1 MSASQLLIDLRRQ
14 GVRLSLA
21 DGRLQVQAP
30 PGVLTPA
37 LRDRLKAHRDELT
50 DLLAANDPAAAAGE
64 APIPRLRDR
73 QDAPLSPAQQRLWLL
88 QQLES
93 DPALYLIPAA
103 LELRGALDP
112 DAVRRGI
119 QALMARHESLRTVF
133 RERDGEALAHRLDAW
148 PDPLHWRELAASDDQ
163 DAALAQAVAAACADP
178 IDLERGPMLR
188 VHAFALGPQRH
199 VLLLLLHHIA
209 GDAQSMAVLTREF
222 AQAYAAALDGAEP
235 AWEPLPLQYAD
246 YAHWQR
252 VRWREGRLDASR
264 DWWVDRL
271 DGLAPLHALTT
282 DRARPERLGNAG
294 ARVSLRLDANER
306 AAVLGL
312 AQAHDATVFVVLQA
326 AFALL
331 LKRHGD
337 HADVAFATPVSGRE
351 HRELQPLV
359 GFFVNTLA
367 MRHRVEEDASVGA
380 WLAQVKR
387 ATLEAFAHQA
397 LPFDKLIEAVQPAR
411 SLSHAP
417 LLQIMLSYQRREGDG
432 LRLPGLDIRP
442 WPLPQAGSKF
452 ELSLDALDG
461 DDGIELSFEY
471 NTELFA
477 PARIAAMAAQLRRLL
492 AQMCADTD
500 APLRALDML
509 DAAQRQTLQAWEGE
523 VRVRGE
529 RPVLSE
535 IAERA
540 ERTPDAIALV
550 DGARTLSYRELLRNV
565 AAAAAA
571 LAARGVKAGDLVAL
585 RLPRGAAAIEC
596 LLACHWLGAGYV
608 PLDTA
613 LSQERCAFI
622 LADAG
627 CRLLIAE
634 APVGDAAWIAPAA
647 LAEAPNG
654 ATTPPRQDALEHPA
668 YAIYTSGSTGRPKG
682 VRISQRNLAGYV
694 RAVAEHYRIEPRDR
708 VLQFASLS
716 FDISVEEIFC
726 ALAAGAA
733 LVLRDDES
741 VAGPAGFAAFVAA
754 QAISVASLPTAFW
767 HVLCGDP
774 AAAVPADSPLR
785 LLAIGG
791 EAARADCVRAW
802 RRAVG
807 TRLRLLNTYGPTE
820 ATVAA
825 TCFDLGAGEDVRI
838 GRAYANTRCLVLQGE
853 VRVPEGVPG
862 ELVLAGEGVGEGY
875 IGHAAANAAGFAE
888 LQGERVYRTGDRVCW
903 RDGELQFL
911 GRRDDQAKVQGFRVE
926 PGEIEPA
933 LRGLAGVA
941 DACAV
946 CLRDP
951 AGDNRLIAYWQADA
965 DVGDA
970 TDQAV
975 PDEADLR
982 AALAREL
989 PFYLVPSRFVRLP
1002 RLPRNVNGKLDRR
1015 ALPAPDW
1022 DAAATPAAALD
1033 ERETALLALFREVL
1047 GQPGF
1052 GPDDDFFRAGG
1063 HSLAA
1068 ARLAGLIR
1076 TRLQRALPLR
1086 ELFAAPNVRALAA
1099 ALEHGEVET
1108 TTPQRLSRTQRLP
1121 LSPAQ
1126 RRLWFLQQLDAAS
1139 PSYNMPG
1146 AWRIEGALDAVALR
1160 VAFACLLA
1168 RHEALHS
1175 RIASDAGTPYALPDP
1190 QAALPWREL
1199 DLSALAPAQREAR
1212 LQQRLHASATAAFD
1226 LERELPLRIELI
1238 RLGADEH
1245 ALLVCLHHIAAD
1257 GASLGLLMAQAN
1269 AAYRAALR
1277 GERDDEDASRLHY
1290 ADFADWQQ
1298 RLLTPERERSLLTH
1312 WRERLSGAPAVH
1324 SLPLDYP
1331 RPERPDHR
1339 GGHHAFVLPAALVAR
1354 LDALALDCGVTAF
1367 MLLKSAFALVLA
1379 RYSDNDDIVLG
1390 TPVSGRER
1398 AEFEHTI
1405 GFFANTLVLR
1415 ETVDRSRSLPD
1426 SLRAG
1431 RAQYLADF
1439 DRQAQP
1445 FDTLVEALGSAGQ
1458 GGPSPLFQILFAL
1471 HEGGAALEFPDARL
1485 VALDHGSGTAKFDLS
1500 LHLTR
1505 RDGGLH
1511 GQFEFAAALL
1521 REETVRSLGES
1532 LAALLADL
1540 AERPDAPAGELALAA
1555 AALPQPAPAAAA
1567 VAHADL
1573 WHWFEHSAQAHA
1585 QAVALEHGEHR
1596 IEYAELARQ
1605 ARDCADYL
1613 YAHGVRAGDRV
1624 GLCLARG
1631 CAPVVAIL
1639 ACLRL
1644 GAAYVPLDPAYPSER
1659 LLRIAAEARLRCI
1672 LADAAGEA
1680 ALIGADAPRLP
1691 MPAADAVFAPAP
1703 TAAIDPDSAAYVLYT
1718 SGSTGTPKGVVLPH
1732 RALTQLLAAQAAD
1745 QPLFG
1750 ERLATLQFTSL
1761 NFDVS
1766 FQEIFTALASGSR
1779 LVLVDEAQRQDLPA
1793 LVELIHTRGV
1803 QRLFLPVAVL
1813 TLLPML
1819 AQRPL
1824 PALRLVAVAGEAL
1837 SVSPAQRSFF
1847 AAHPQC
1853 RLVNH
1858 YGPTET
1864 HVVTAHTLPA
1874 DPLRWPALP
1883 PIGRPLPNLRLSV
1896 RDVRGAAL
1904 PQGAIGE
1911 LYVAGPA
1918 LASGYLGRPDL
1929 TAERFVVDA
1938 DGAVAYRTGD
1948 RVHLGGDGELRY
1960 LSRGDGQIK
1969 LRGFRIE
1976 TGEVA
1981 AQLQAVPG
1989 VRAAAVD
1996 LRNDPAGE
2004 PRLVAW
2010 LAGDED
2016 AAALRE
2022 RAERQ
2027 VERSLPAFM
2036 RPQAYAVLARLPLT
2050 VNGKLDRAALPAPQ
2064 WQREPSAAQPAQTAT
2079 EAVLLELWRELLG
2092 NDGLGTTDHFFAHG
2106 GHSLLAVRLLARV
2119 RERYPH
2125 APPLA
2130 AIFAA
2135 PTVRELAARID
2146 ALADGAN
2153 ADAPVAADRSGEL
2166 PLSFGQARLWA
2177 LERLTGGAA
2186 DYLIPAVVELR
2197 GELDAARLLAAFDAV
2212 CARHEILR
2220 SRFGERDGEGRQ
2232 TVRPAAAGTGWIE
2245 DATGCSDEA
2254 CRERVAELTAR
2265 PFDLAEQAPLRVALL
2280 RRAADRHVLV
2290 LVLHH
2295 IVADA
2300 ASLPILL
2307 ADLQAAYAE
2316 PAQALPA
2323 LPLQYGDY
2331 ALWQRGREGQASAAQ
2346 ELAWWRERLHGL
2358 PTVHNL
2364 PLDRPRPPQR
2374 SYAGATLRQPLPPAL
2389 VARLDALAARQ
2400 RVSRYV
2406 LLQAVFVLWLHHFS
2420 EAEDIVLG
2428 TPSAARD
2435 HAGLDGMIGFFV
2447 DTLVLRHRAEPS
2459 MRFDQL
2465 LDAVAATVT
2474 QALAHQDNPF
2484 EHLVDALRPPR
2495 ELAHNPLFQIMFS
2508 AQSAQPMRLSL
2519 PGIEV
2524 HALDAP
2530 SRSAKFD
2537 LSLDVNQL
2545 EDDCVAFWEYA
2556 TDLFDAD
2563 SVEQFAAH
2571 YLRLLE
2577 AVADA
2582 PTRTLDELARI
2593 EEHWPAPTT
2602 APVPTPVAARIREHA
2617 LRTPRALAVE
2627 DGETRLD
2634 YRSLWHRAGALA
2646 RHLPRDG
2653 TPVAVLAPRGW
2664 QSIVAELAAWRA
2676 ARAFL
2681 PLDPAHPPAHLQAIA
2696 ADAGAGALL
2705 RHADFALDLGV
2716 PGWTIDTA
2724 SEPEAPDGD
2733 DDNDG
2738 WADAAGIAY
2747 LIYTSGS
2754 TGAPKGVVIGHD
2766 NLAAYVDAAGAA
2778 YAIGAHDRVLNLA
2791 SPGFDIAIE
2800 ETMVSLAHGATVVV
2814 AGPQF
2819 LAQAS
2824 GFCAALA
2831 AQAISVTSLPTALWN
2846 VLAETAQGAQAP
2858 ACWRLCVLGGESL
2871 QPGLLAQWRRHVVGG
2886 PQLINT
2892 YGPTETTVVASH
2904 YRLGDDG
2911 RVAIGRALGDARL
2924 SVRRD
2929 GWPVAPGL
2937 PGELVI
2943 GGAGVGRGYHGQP
2956 QLSAEAFFESEGQR
2970 WYRSGDRVRWNGEG
2984 QLEFLGRSDH
2994 QLKLRGYRVDPE
3006 QVGAVLADH
3015 PALHQ
3020 AVVVAVRPAQ
3030 GEAHLAAY
3038 AVADPGA
3045 ASAAVEPAALRQW
3058 LAARLPDYMLPQAWS
3073 VVPELPLTV
3082 NGKLDRKRLP
3092 EAPRLAASVTAA
3104 APVAPRDE
3112 RERELAAIWC
3122 ELLRLPQVGV
3132 EDDFFAL
3139 GGNSLG
3145 AIRLKARVEARFNV
3159 ELELAGL
3166 FARPTIAAL
3175 AERIAAADQRIAAD
3189 DIGFLNDLLDELE

>member
-30 PGVLTPA
+30 AGVLTPA

-50 DLLAANDPAAAAGE
+50 DLLAANDPAAAAGD
-64 APIPRLRDR
+64 ASIPRLHDR
-73 QDAPLSPAQQRLWLL
+73 QDAILSPAQQRLWLL

-93 DPALYLIPAA
+93 DPALYLIPTA
-103 LELRGALDP
+103 LELHGSLDR
-112 DAVRRGI
+112 DAVRRSI
-119 QALMARHESLRTVF
+119 EALMRRHEVLRTVF
-133 RERDGEALAHRLDAW
+133 REIDGDVRAHRLETW
-148 PDPLHWRELAASDDQ
+148 PERLHWRDLEQVAAPE
-163 DAALAQAVAAACADP
+163 AELAQAIAAACAEP
-178 IDLERGPMLR
+178 IELEREPMLR
-188 VHAFALGPQRH
+188 VHAFRLGPQRH

-222 AQAYAAALDGAEP
+222 AQAYAACLDGGEP
-235 AWEPLPLQYAD
+235 DWAPLPLQYAD

-252 VRWREGRLDASR
+252 ERRDAGGLDASR
-264 DWWVDRL
+264 DWWVQRL
-271 DGLAPLHALTT
+271 DGLAPLHSLVT
-282 DRARPERLGNAG
+282 DHARPERLGNAG
-294 ARVSLRLDANER
+294 ARLSVRLDAQER
-306 AAVLGL
+306 AAVQGL

-337 HADVAFATPVSGRE
+337 HADVAFATPVAGRE

-367 MRHRVEEDASVGA
+367 MRHQVDETCSVGE

-387 ATLEAFAHQA
+387 TTLDAFAHQA
-397 LPFDKLIEAVQPAR
+397 LPFDQLIEAVRPAR

-432 LRLPGLDIRP
+432 LRLPGLDVRP

-452 ELSLDALDG
+452 ELSLDALDS
-461 DDGIELSFEY
+461 DDGIELSLEY

-477 PARIAAMAAQLRRLL
+477 PARIGAMAAQLRQLL
-492 AQMCADTD
+492 AQMCAGSD
-500 APLRALDML
+500 APLSALDML
-509 DAAQRQTLQAWEGE
+509 DLAQRQTLRGWEGE
-523 VRVRGE
+523 VQLRGE
-529 RPVLSE
+529 RPVLCE

-540 ERTPDAIALV
+540 ERAPDAVALI
-550 DGARTLSYRELLRNV
+550 DGASSLTYRELLQRV
-565 AAAAAA
+565 ATTAAA
-571 LAARGVKAGDLVAL
+571 LAAHGVGAGDLVAL
-585 RLPRGAAAIEC
+585 RLPRSAAAIEC
-596 LLACHWLGAGYV
+596 VLACHWLGAGYV

-613 LSQERCAFI
+613 LSQERCEFI
-622 LADAG
+622 LTDAG
-627 CRLLIAE
+627 CRLLIAA
-634 APVGDAAWIAPAA
+634 APVGDTAWVAPEV
-647 LAEAPNG
+647 LA
-654 ATTPPRQDALEHPA
+654 ATTPTAPMPRQQSLALPA
-668 YAIYTSGSTGRPKG
+668 YVIYTSGSTGRPKG

-694 RAVAEHYRIEPRDR
+694 RAAAQQYRIEPHDR

-733 LVLRDDES
+733 LVLRDEEC
-741 VAGPAGFAAFVAA
+741 VAGPAGFAGFVAA
-754 QAISVASLPTAFW
+754 QRITAASLPTAFW

-774 AAAVPADSPLR
+774 AVAVPADSPLR
-785 LLAIGG
+785 LLLIGG

-807 TRLRLLNTYGPTE
+807 ARLRLLNTYGPTE

-825 TCFDLGAGEDVRI
+825 TWSELGADGEVRI
-838 GRAYANTRCLVLQGE
+838 GRPYANARCLVLQGE
-853 VRVPEGVPG
+853 VRVPEGAPG

-875 IGHAAANAAGFAE
+875 IGHAAASASGFAE
-888 LQGERVYRTGDRVCW
+888 FQGERVYRTGDRVRW
-903 RDGELQFL
+903 REGELQFL

-933 LRGLAGVA
+933 LRALDGVA
-941 DACAV
+941 DACV
-946 CLRDP
+946 LCLRDP
-951 AGDNRLIAYWQADA
+951 AGENRLVAYWQSDA
-965 DVGDA
+965 DDA
-970 TDQAV
+970 
-975 PDEADLR
+975 PDETALR

-989 PFYLVPSRFVRLP
+989 PFYLLPSRFVRLSQ
-1002 RLPRNVNGKLDRR
+1002 LPLNVNGKLDRR

-1022 DAAATPAAALD
+1022 SAAPAAPAAPLS
-1033 ERETALLALFREVL
+1033 ERETTLLALFQEVL
-1047 GQPGF
+1047 GQPEF
-1052 GPDDDFFRAGG
+1052 GPDEDFFAAGG

-1068 ARLAGLIR
+1068 ARLAGLVR

-1086 ELFAAPNVRALAA
+1086 QLFAAANVRALAA
-1099 ALEHGEVET
+1099 ALEQAEVET
-1108 TTPQRLSRTQRLP
+1108 TAPQRLSRAQRLP
-1121 LSPAQ
+1121 LSSAQ

-1146 AWRIEGALDAVALR
+1146 AWRIEGALDPAALR
-1160 VAFACLLA
+1160 EAFARLLA

-1175 RIASDAGTPYALPDP
+1175 RVASDAGAPYALPDP

-1199 DLSALAPAQREAR
+1199 DLSALAPAQREAQ

-1226 LERELPLRIELI
+1226 LERELPLRVELI
-1238 RLGADEH
+1238 RLGANEH

-1269 AAYRAALR
+1269 AVYRAALQGR
-1277 GERDDEDASRLHY
+1277 SEDEDASRLHY

-1298 RLLTPERERSLLTH
+1298 RRLTPEREQGLLEY

-1324 SLPLDYP
+1324 SLALDYE

-1339 GGHHAFVLPAALVAR
+1339 GGHHAFALPATLVAR
-1354 LDALALDCGVTAF
+1354 LDALARDCGVTAF

-1415 ETVDRSRSLPD
+1415 ETVERGRSLPE

-1431 RAQYLADF
+1431 RAAYLADF
-1439 DRQAQP
+1439 DHQAQP
-1445 FDTLVEALGSAGQ
+1445 FDTLVEALGLAGQ
-1458 GGPSPLFQILFAL
+1458 GGPSPLFQILFAV
-1471 HEGGAALEFPDARL
+1471 HEDAAALELPDARL
-1485 VALDHGSGTAKFDLS
+1485 HPLDSGSGTAKFDLS

-1505 RDGGLH
+1505 RDGALH

-1521 REETVRSLGES
+1521 REDSVRSLGDS

-1540 AERPDAPAGELALAA
+1540 VERPHAPAGELALAPAAPPQPMEA
-1555 AALPQPAPAAAA
+1555 AAEI
-1567 VAHADL
+1567 VHADL
-1573 WHWFEHSAQAHA
+1573 WSWFERSAQTHAHA
-1585 QAVALEHGEHR
+1585 HAVALEHGAVQVD
-1596 IEYAELARQ
+1596 YAELA
-1605 ARDCADYL
+1605 ARARHCADYL
-1613 YAHGVRAGDRV
+1613 HAHGVRAGDRV

-1631 CAPVVAIL
+1631 CAPVIAIL

-1659 LLRIAAEARLRCI
+1659 LLRIAAEAQLRCI
-1672 LADAAGEA
+1672 LADAAGA
-1680 ALIGADAPRLP
+1680 DALAGADAPRLP
-1691 MPAADAVFAPAP
+1691 MPAADADFAPAP
-1703 TAAIDPDSAAYVLYT
+1703 AAAIDPDSAAYVLYT

-1732 RALTQLLAAQAAD
+1732 RALTQLLAAQVAD

-1750 ERLATLQFTSL
+1750 ETLATLQFTSL

-1793 LVELIHTRGV
+1793 LVELIRARGV

-1819 AQRPL
+1819 ASEPL
-1824 PALRLVAVAGEAL
+1824 PQLRLVAVAGEAL
-1837 SVSPAQRSFF
+1837 SISPALRSFF

-1864 HVVTAHTLPA
+1864 HVVTAHTLAA
-1874 DPLRWPALP
+1874 DPLRWPARP
-1883 PIGRPLPNLRLSV
+1883 PIGRPLANLRLSV
-1896 RDVRGAAL
+1896 RDARGAAV

-1918 LASGYLGRPDL
+1918 LAAGYLGRPDL
-1929 TAERFVVDA
+1929 TAERFIVDA
-1938 DGAVAYRTGD
+1938 DGDRAYRTGD
-1948 RVHLGGDGELRY
+1948 RVRLGGDGELHY

-1996 LRNDPAGE
+1996 LRSDPAGE
-2004 PRLVAW
+2004 SRLVAW
-2010 LAGDED
+2010 LASDED
-2016 AAALRE
+2016 VAALSE
-2022 RAERQ
+2022 RAQ
-2027 VERSLPAFM
+2027 QHLERSLPAFM

-2050 VNGKLDRAALPAPQ
+2050 VNGKLDRAALPAPD
-2064 WQREPSAAQPAQTAT
+2064 WQREPSAAQPAQNAT
-2079 EAVLLELWRELLG
+2079 EAALLELWRELLG
-2092 NDGLGTTDHFFAHG
+2092 NDRLGVTDHFFAHG

-2119 RERYPH
+2119 RERFAH
-2125 APPLA
+2125 APSLA
-2130 AIFAA
+2130 VIFAA
-2135 PTVRELAARID
+2135 PTVRALAARID
-2146 ALADGAN
+2146 T
-2153 ADAPVAADRSGEL
+2153 DAAAGGSVHGPVAADRSGEL
-2166 PLSFGQARLWA
+2166 PLSFGQSRLWA

-2212 CARHEILR
+2212 CARHEVLR
-2220 SRFGERDGEGRQ
+2220 SRFGERDGEGWQ
-2232 TVRPAAAGTGWIE
+2232 AVRPAEPGAGWIE
-2245 DATGCSDEA
+2245 EASDWSEDA
-2254 CRERVAELTAR
+2254 CRERVAALAGR
-2265 PFDLAEQAPLRVALL
+2265 AFDLAEESPLRVALL

-2331 ALWQRGREGQASAAQ
+2331 ALWQRERAGQTAATQ

-2358 PTVHNL
+2358 PTVHGL

-2374 SYAGATLRQPLPPAL
+2374 SYAGATLRQPLAPAL
-2389 VARLDALAARQ
+2389 MARLDALAAQ
-2400 RVSRYV
+2400 HRVSRYV

-2420 EAEDIVLG
+2420 EAEDLVLG
-2428 TPSAARD
+2428 TPSAVRD

-2459 MRFDQL
+2459 MRFDRL
-2465 LDAVAATVT
+2465 LAEVADTVT
-2474 QALAHQDNPF
+2474 DALAHQDTPF

-2495 ELAHNPLFQIMFS
+2495 GLAHNPLFQIMFS
-2508 AQSAQPMRLSL
+2508 AQRAQPLRLSL

-2524 HALDAP
+2524 RALDAP

-2537 LSLDVNQL
+2537 LSLDVNEL
-2545 EDDCVAFWEYA
+2545 EDGCVAFWEYA
-2556 TDLFDAD
+2556 TDLFDAG
-2563 SVEQFAAH
+2563 SVGQFAAH

-2577 AVADA
+2577 AVAQA
-2582 PTRTLDELARI
+2582 PERTLAELARV
-2593 EEHWPAPTT
+2593 EETWPDASTVV
-2602 APVPTPVAARIREHA
+2602 PVTVAARIREHVR
-2617 LRTPRALAVE
+2617 RTPQALAVE
-2627 DGETRLD
+2627 DGAVRLD
-2634 YRSLWHRAGALA
+2634 YRSLWRRAGALA
-2646 RHLPRDG
+2646 RCLPRDG
-2653 TPVAVLAPRGW
+2653 SPVAVLAPRGW
-2664 QSIVAELAAWRA
+2664 QSVVAELAAWRA
-2676 ARAFL
+2676 SRPFL
-2681 PLDPAHPPAHLQAIA
+2681 PLDPAHPAAHLQAIA
-2696 ADAGAGALL
+2696 TDAGAGVLL
-2705 RHADFALDLGV
+2705 RQAGFELDLAL
-2716 PGWTIDTA
+2716 PAWDIDAA
-2724 SEPEAPDGD
+2724 SVDDADDGD
-2733 DDNDG
+2733 ETLP
-2738 WADAAGIAY
+2738 DAADIAY

-2766 NLAAYVDAAGAA
+2766 NLAAYVDAAGAV
-2778 YAIGAHDRVLNLA
+2778 YALGADDRVLQLA

-2800 ETMVSLAHGATVVV
+2800 ETLVSLAHGATVVV

-2819 LAQAS
+2819 LAEAS

-2846 VLAETAQGAQAP
+2846 VLAETAQGAAPP

-2871 QPGLLAQWRRHVVGG
+2871 QPGLLAQWRRHIAHG

-2911 RVAIGRALGDARL
+2911 RVAIGRALGDTRL

-2937 PGELVI
+2937 SGELVI

-2956 QLSAEAFFESEGQR
+2956 QLSAQAFFEADGQR
-2970 WYRSGDRVRWNGEG
+2970 WYRSGDRVRWGGDG

-3006 QVGAVLADH
+3006 QVGAVLAGH
-3015 PALHQ
+3015 PGLRQ

-3030 GEAHLAAY
+3030 AEAYLAAY
-3038 AVADPGA
+3038 VVAVDAGA
-3045 ASAAVEPAALRQW
+3045 AATPPELRQW
-3058 LAARLPDYMLPQAWS
+3058 LGARLPDYMLPEAWLA
-3073 VVPELPLTV
+3073 VPELPLTV

-3092 EAPRLAASVTAA
+3092 EAPRLAASIGAA
-3104 APVAPRDE
+3104 APVAPRNDC
-3112 RERELAAIWC
+3112 ERELAAIWC

-3145 AIRLKARVEARFNV
+3145 AIRLKARVESRFNV

-3166 FARPTIAAL
+3166 FSRPTIAAL
-3175 AERIAAADQRIAAD
+3175 AERIAAAGQRIAAD